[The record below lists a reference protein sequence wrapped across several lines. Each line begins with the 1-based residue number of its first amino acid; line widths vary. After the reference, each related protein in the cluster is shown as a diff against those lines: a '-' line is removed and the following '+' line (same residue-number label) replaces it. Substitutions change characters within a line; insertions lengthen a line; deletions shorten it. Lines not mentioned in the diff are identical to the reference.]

1 MKWLMAIV
9 VTVVCAAAVT
19 APLSRAGQ
27 DAKAATT
34 VAGKWHFVLNT
45 EGGDRDI
52 DANFEQDG
60 KKVTGK
66 FGKDDVKGTF
76 EDGKLKLEFLLNS
89 EEAGPGT
96 MKITAKLARIR
107 LRAIG
112 NFKVIAGRL
121 RRRGC
126 RRVGWARSITVAPPT
141 SGVCSLKPESF
152 ATRASAGRHLLRAFR
167 R

>member
-9 VTVVCAAAVT
+9 VTVACAGLT

-45 EGGDRDI
+45 EGGDREI

-60 KKVTGK
+60 TKVTGK
-66 FGKDDVKGTF
+66 FAKDDVKGTF
-76 EDGKLKLEFLLNS
+76 DDGKLKLEFLLNS

-96 MKITAKLARIR
+96 MKITAKLANDT
-107 LRAIG
+107 LAG
-112 NFKVIAGRL
+112 DWEFQSYSGTFK
-121 RRRGC
+121 
-126 RRVGWARSITVAPPT
+126 
-141 SGVCSLKPESF
+141 
-152 ATRASAGRHLLRAFR
+152 ATRTP
-167 R
+167 